1 VPYPVVSGFMS
12 GIGCII
18 IVLQVAPLIGQSHS
32 GAGVVASLA
41 ALPGDVAATNWQ
53 AALIAAV
60 TLGIIYLTPGRLQR
74 LVPSPLI
81 ALASGTIASA
91 EASMVSAAKS
101 SGSSE
106 CTSVLPQAR
115 AIIWHSRVRVWRKL

>member
-1 VPYPVVSGFMS
+1 MS

-32 GAGVVASLA
+32 GASVVASLA

-60 TLGIIYLTPGRLQR
+60 TLGIIYLTPGRL
-74 LVPSPLI
+74 
-81 ALASGTIASA
+81 SA
-91 EASMVSAAKS
+91 W
-101 SGSSE
+101 
-106 CTSVLPQAR
+106 CR
-115 AIIWHSRVRVWRKL
+115 RR